1 MKMKMKILQKTKQF
15 LARNQGAIALGTVLI
30 LVGGEA
36 AAYPVPTSPTSF
48 LYSAYDVIINKLSK
62 GAVGFSVAAAM
73 TIGALVA
80 AIKNQFSV
88 AAVMVVATFI
98 GANLETTITSLGIT
112 TLLM

>member
-1 MKMKMKILQKTKQF
+1 
-15 LARNQGAIALGTVLI
+15 
-30 LVGGEA
+30 
-36 AAYPVPTSPTSF
+36 
-48 LYSAYDVIINKLSK
+48 
-62 GAVGFSVAAAM
+62 M

>member
-1 MKMKMKILQKTKQF
+1 MQDLRLLWINL
-15 LARNQGAIALGTVLI
+15 LLI
-30 LVGGEA
+30 K
-36 AAYPVPTSPTSF
+36 F
-48 LYSAYDVIINKLSK
+48 
-62 GAVGFSVAAAM
+62 GFSVAAAM